1 MKLPEIALPDPSRL
15 EHLSGS
21 LDEDTRDALV
31 LLRQHRTDHI
41 MDMKP
46 LLADYVEAEEVD
58 LLDVGELDGANY
70 KSYDRYF
77 NVTRKESKRQV
88 LAHATLLAIQRIG
101 KDAEKEGTLSLH
113 QRRVLTASFSVM
125 ADILLE
131 DDHV

>member
-1 MKLPEIALPDPSRL
+1 MQVPSIALPDPSRL
-15 EHLSGS
+15 GELSGA
-21 LDEDTRDALV
+21 LEDETRKALEI
-31 LLRQHRTDHI
+31 LLHHRTDHI

-46 LLADYVEAEEVD
+46 LLAEYADAADVE

-70 KSYDRYF
+70 KSYDSYF
-77 NVTRKESKRQV
+77 NVTRKESKSQV
-88 LAHATLLAIQRIG
+88 LAHSALLAIQRIG

-131 DDHV
+131 DSNA

>member
-15 EHLSGS
+15 DHLSGD
-21 LDEDTRDALV
+21 LEDETRDALEV
-31 LLRQHRTDHI
+31 LRQHRTDHI

-46 LLADYVEAEEVD
+46 LLADYVDAEDVE
-58 LLDVGELDGANY
+58 LLDVGELGGANY

-88 LAHATLLAIQRIG
+88 LAHAALLSIQRIG
-101 KDAEKEGTLSLH
+101 TDAEKEGTLSLH

-131 DDHV
+131 DADV